1 MSVRNIAKRYAE
13 KQLTGAEALAE
24 LKEKDLLGDA
34 LMTLLVDH
42 FEQRWE
48 REQSYPTS
56 TGQRTGDPTAACS
69 DGRRALHDAF
79 PMATT

>member
-24 LKEKDLLGDA
+24 LKGKDLLGDA

-48 REQSYPTS
+48 REQSLPDEYRS
-56 TGQRTGDPTAACS
+56 EDW
-69 DGRRALHDAF
+69 
-79 PMATT
+79 

>member
-34 LMTLLVDH
+34 LMTLLVGH

-48 REQSYPTS
+48 REQSLPDEYRS
-56 TGQRTGDPTAACS
+56 EDW
-69 DGRRALHDAF
+69 
-79 PMATT
+79 

>member
-24 LKEKDLLGDA
+24 LKEKDLLGEA

-48 REQSYPTS
+48 REQSLPDEY
-56 TGQRTGDPTAACS
+56 RTEDW
-69 DGRRALHDAF
+69 
-79 PMATT
+79 

>member
-34 LMTLLVDH
+34 LMTLLADH

-48 REQSYPTS
+48 REQSLPDEYRS
-56 TGQRTGDPTAACS
+56 EDW
-69 DGRRALHDAF
+69 
-79 PMATT
+79 